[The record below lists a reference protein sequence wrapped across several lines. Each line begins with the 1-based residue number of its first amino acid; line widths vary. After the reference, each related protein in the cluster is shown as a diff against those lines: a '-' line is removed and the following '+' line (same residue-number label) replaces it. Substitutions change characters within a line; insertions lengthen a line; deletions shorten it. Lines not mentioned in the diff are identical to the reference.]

1 MWKSLSDRKKIL
13 GNASIYQLV
22 LISLAFILLI
32 GAMSFVLPPAVD
44 WHKAF
49 RPAAR
54 ELVSG
59 RSPYNVDGYFNAPWA
74 LLPLIPLALLPENVG
89 RAIAFVVS
97 LAALTFTAHRLG
109 ARPLAIAVLLVS
121 PPVMHGLLNGNIDWL
136 AAIGFVLPPQI
147 GLFFITVKPQMG
159 IAVGIFWMVEAYRKD
174 GWREVMRVFGP
185 ITVAMLLSFVLF
197 GLWPLRFERE
207 LDLWWNASLWPTSI
221 PVGLALLVSAVRK
234 GKIEYA
240 MGASPCLAPY
250 VLLHSWVGA
259 LLAIVASLPEMVA
272 AVIGLWILVVI
283 RAFS

>member
-1 MWKSLSDRKKIL
+1 MIKKATS
-13 GNASIYQLV
+13 GNGSIYQLV
-22 LISLAFILLI
+22 LLGLIIIFLI

-49 RPAAR
+49 RPAAW

-59 RSPYNVDGYFNAPWA
+59 RSPYYVDGYFNAPWA

-109 ARPLAIAVLLVS
+109 ARPLAIAILLIS
-121 PPVMHGLLNGNIDWL
+121 PPVVHGLLNGNIDWL
-136 AAIGFVLPPQI
+136 AAVGFVLPPQI
-147 GLFFITVKPQMG
+147 GLFFISVKPQMG
-159 IAVGIFWMVEAYRKD
+159 IAVAIFWLVEAYRKD
-174 GWREVMRVFGP
+174 GWREVVRVFGP
-185 ITVAMLLSFVLF
+185 ITAAMLLSFALF

-207 LDLWWNASLWPTSI
+207 LDLWWNASLWPASV
-221 PVGLALLVSAVRK
+221 PVGLALLVAAVRK

-240 MGASPCLAPY
+240 MGASPCLSPY

-259 LLAIVASLPEMVA
+259 LLAIVASLPELVA
-272 AVIGLWILVVI
+272 AVIGLWILVAI